1 MAISNLM
8 RNYVAEMWCY
18 RRIMSIPWTDK
29 LQFSLSLLD
38 KLRKENNLNETN
50 SQTELITCI
59 RKKKSLYLD
68 MSCEVEN
75 LNFSLQW

>member
-18 RRIMSIPWTDK
+18 RRIMSIPWT
-29 LQFSLSLLD
+29 D